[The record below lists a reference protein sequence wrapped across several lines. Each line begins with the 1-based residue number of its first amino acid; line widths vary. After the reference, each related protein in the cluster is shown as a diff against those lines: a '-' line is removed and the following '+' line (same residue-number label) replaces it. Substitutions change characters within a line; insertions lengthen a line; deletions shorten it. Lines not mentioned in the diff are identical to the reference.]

1 MRPHSRQ
8 NAGTKIATLSVF
20 HESILGVSAMA
31 MAISKEMTIV
41 LVLYA
46 RTFAELDDDFSTNC

>member
-1 MRPHSRQ
+1 
-8 NAGTKIATLSVF
+8 
-20 HESILGVSAMA
+20 MA